1 METEEKESGAVS
13 YRTYVS
19 FFRFGGEMVLCHFHV
34 SDTPYTVSLTE
45 DSDTLYL
52 KIYFSLIWL

>member
-19 FFRFGGEMVLCHFHV
+19 FFRFGGEMVLCLFHV
-34 SDTPYTVSLTE
+34 TDTPYTVSFTE

-52 KIYFSLIWL
+52 EICFSLIWL

>member
-19 FFRFGGEMVLCHFHV
+19 FFRFGGEMVLCLFHV
-34 SDTPYTVSLTE
+34 TDTE
-45 DSDTLYL
+45 
-52 KIYFSLIWL
+52 FHRRF